1 MKKKKLTQKLNQL
14 SDIFKGIKRAELE
27 NDILAL
33 KLSEDDKLELT
44 LAKKYY
50 EN

>member
-1 MKKKKLTQKLNQL
+1 MNLIQKLNNLVDTIAESKRKEL
-14 SDIFKGIKRAELE
+14 S

-44 LAKKYY
+44 LAKKFY